1 MHQANRQEVGTQLP
15 ESIEEAASSE
25 EIAIADSDG
34 TAFEIVQT
42 KLTKPLPVF
51 GSAKGLIEISD
62 DFDDPLEDFEDY
74 VP

>member
-1 MHQANRQEVGTQLP
+1 MHEANLQEVGNQLA

-25 EIAIADSDG
+25 EVAIAHSDG

-42 KLTKPLPVF
+42 KSTKPLPVF
-51 GSAKGLIEISD
+51 GSAKGSIEISD